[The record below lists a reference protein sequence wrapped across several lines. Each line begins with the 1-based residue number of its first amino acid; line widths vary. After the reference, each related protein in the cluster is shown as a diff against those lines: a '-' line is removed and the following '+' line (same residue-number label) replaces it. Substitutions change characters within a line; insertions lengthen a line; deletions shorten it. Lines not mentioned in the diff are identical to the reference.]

1 MKKLLALIIALVLI
15 FGVSTVVVA
24 ETSEEVTGF
33 SAEEETNVTLLE
45 ESETLAAVRAQL
57 KQFFDEK
64 RQPENTLSERRMFV
78 NLKKASTKIMTWSG

>member
-45 ESETLAAVRAQL
+45 ESDTLAAVRAQL

-78 NLKKASTKIMTWSG
+78 NLKKASTKIMT

>member
-45 ESETLAAVRAQL
+45 ESDTLAAVRAQL

>member
-45 ESETLAAVRAQL
+45 ESDTLAAVRAQL

-64 RQPENTLSERRMFV
+64 RQPENTLSEGLMFV